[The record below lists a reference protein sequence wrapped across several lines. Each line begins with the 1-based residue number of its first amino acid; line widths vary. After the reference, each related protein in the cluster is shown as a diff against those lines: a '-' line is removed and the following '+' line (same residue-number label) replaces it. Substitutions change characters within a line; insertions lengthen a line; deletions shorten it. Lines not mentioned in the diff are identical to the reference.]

1 MLKNEIYKG
10 KIMGRKY
17 TKENKNIY
25 QTSRE
30 AMEYTRDAAAEKLG
44 FISADRIEKIENERS
59 LPHPEEVLAMADCY
73 KNPALC
79 NYFCS
84 HECPIGIEY
93 VPEIKAKDLSQITLE
108 MLATLN
114 KLTHEKER
122 LIEITVDGE
131 LSEDEIPDF
140 MKIKEELE
148 KMALAIDSLNLW
160 LDQTIATGK
169 IDKRMFPAGIEPTTS
184 A

>member
-1 MLKNEIYKG
+1 
-10 KIMGRKY
+10 MGRKS

-30 AMEYTRDAAAEKLG
+30 DMNYSREAAAEQLG
-44 FISADRIEKIENERS
+44 FISSDRIEKIENEKT

-93 VPEIKAKDLSQITLE
+93 VPEIQAKELSQITLE

-114 KLTHEKER
+114 KLTREKER
-122 LIEITVDGE
+122 LIEITVDGQISNDE
-131 LSEDEIPDF
+131 LRDF
-140 MKIKEELE
+140 IAIQEELE
-148 KMALAIDSLNLW
+148 RISIAVETLQLWSERMLATGAID
-160 LDQTIATGK
+160 
-169 IDKRMFPAGIEPTTS
+169 IEQYNALKTK
-184 A
+184 